1 MSTNTPGSGE
11 PGSGELRSHDEPI
24 VSVVP
29 TVKPLS
35 KQISR
40 RKVFALAGAG
50 TLVLV
55 VGGGVWRATDQ
66 GVFSTGQGPAYT
78 PWSDWRSATHGSLNL
93 VRAAILAANA
103 HNTQPWVFHVT
114 TTRIDVFADLSRRI
128 GLADPFLSEM
138 YIGLG
143 CALENIALAAP
154 ANGYTPQI
162 RLLPDVTDATFVARI
177 DLLPT
182 VTRSSALYQAI
193 PHRHTNRYP
202 YDTNHPIAQATLDA
216 LSALNTD
223 SQLQVL
229 WMTGSGQRKQIGD
242 LMIAAAK
249 AFVADK
255 PMSAEDNT
263 WYRGTWQEVQQHRDG
278 ITLDASGLSD
288 FTRVLGKMLPPESLD
303 QQNGYFLQGLE
314 SQVQTA
320 GALGLVAVRDKRD
333 NVQRMSVGQLWQRM
347 HLWATT
353 QGLSLQ
359 PLNQITEMA
368 DREVVLGSSPHFSD
382 ALRALVTDPAWQG
395 VFSFRAGYTTHEAF
409 PSPRRALSD
418 VVKS

>member
-1 MSTNTPGSGE
+1 MKKGFSMSTNTPGSGE
-11 PGSGELRSHDEPI
+11 PRSHDEPI
-24 VSVVP
+24 VAVVP
-29 TVKPLS
+29 TTKPLA

-182 VTRSSALYQAI
+182 VTQASALYQAI

-216 LSALNTD
+216 
-223 SQLQVL
+223 
-229 WMTGSGQRKQIGD
+229 
-242 LMIAAAK
+242 
-249 AFVADK
+249 
-255 PMSAEDNT
+255 
-263 WYRGTWQEVQQHRDG
+263 
-278 ITLDASGLSD
+278 
-288 FTRVLGKMLPPESLD
+288 SLD

-320 GALGLVAVRDKRD
+320 GALGLVAVRGKRD

-353 QGLSLQ
+353 QGLSLH

-418 VVKS
+418 VVTS